1 MAQTYAAIIQVR
13 LEAEQALKKST
24 QLVKKIQTS
33 FNRLE
38 RDLSSK
44 GPVDAVIEQNN
55 ALTDQLET
63 QKKVQRANR
72 QAIVQ
77 ADRKTQQTGRLNAAL
92 ERQANLEKA
101 LKRAGV
107 RPGNERGNRVE
118 DILAAANANKKNVG
132 IQQSLNSEL
141 EKILATQR
149 EINRTDLAQAR
160 VSAKNAVGK
169 SYDQRV
175 KQLRAIGVSQGDL
188 LEVEALRFRLAD
200 QNSKK
205 QTDLARLTT
214 VQLEE
219 QLRVLEEI
227 NAIYLN
233 PGKQRSSPIGG
244 TKTMPGSPAFLA
256 EQERQRKKGGKSSAG
271 AGGKGSGNILQGALL
286 GGGFPLLF
294 GGPSFSALGGGIGGG
309 IGGSIGKGA
318 SFAGGIAGSV
328 VGGIFDAMIKAALEL
343 GKALEDPTKN
353 LQALTD
359 ALPVSGTA
367 TKGLIKELEAIGLSS
382 VASSL
387 ALETLDEELSSLGLN
402 KGELQEFKKQ
412 TEAFDNAFKK
422 LKLAGAVMAS
432 GGLINFITLLT
443 KLIVAFKEEKGPIIK
458 ALKAIGGVVFRSDGT
473 EEFLKNQTKPTVSAG
488 PLARGSDEQK
498 PLRTAQEIRAAALI
512 ANFREREVKLAKD
525 AALIEQESLK
535 LIRGRLAEAKAIVDI
550 DKAQIAFDKAS
561 LNFETES
568 NATQKEVLRTKKE
581 VARFALI
588 EAQAARENAT
598 TLRKQAD
605 AAFELER
612 STKSQA
618 LILKQINAET
628 SAKQAIRATSP
639 FENETFLLDP
649 VFGDSRKLQSEQTL
663 QYTEAL
669 NSMNKELDMVY
680 KNFEFG
686 TDLSKQEKLALVDK
700 AVELENQIALYKEYQ
715 PAINEAA
722 LAQARFNDA
731 LGITGPVVDSLFN
744 NLQQVVV
751 GTKSAEEA
759 FAAFLNTIANLLM
772 ETATQMIATY
782 IAIGIARAFAGMGN
796 SGGDPNSAA
805 VGSVLD
811 SGGFTTGNLADQAVA
826 TPLKFAEGGFVSRPT
841 NALIGEGGEPEY
853 VIPESK
859 MRESMSRYSRGS
871 RGGGVIPANGGGGGM
886 QDSGGGVATSA
897 PIDVRYTVER
907 INSVD
912 YVTADQFQN
921 GMQSAAAQGAQ
932 RGEQNT
938 LKRLQM
944 SGSTRKRLGL

>member
-13 LEAEQALKKST
+13 LEAEQALKQST
-24 QLVKKIQTS
+24 QLVKKIQAS
-33 FNRLE
+33 FNKLKK
-38 RDLSSK
+38 DLSSK

-55 ALTDQLET
+55 ALTEQVKI
-63 QKKVQRANR
+63 QKEVQRANK
-72 QAIVQ
+72 QVIVQ
-77 ADRKTQQTGRLNAAL
+77 TDRRTQKTGRLNAAL
-92 ERQANLEKA
+92 ERQANLQKA

-107 RPGNERGNRVE
+107 QPGNERGNRVE
-118 DILAAANANKKNVG
+118 DILAAANANKRNVG

-160 VSAKNAVGK
+160 VAAKNAVGK

-188 LEVEALRFRLAD
+188 LEVETLRFRLAD

-233 PGKQRSSPIGG
+233 PGKQLSSPIGG

-256 EQERQRKKGGKSSAG
+256 EQEKQRKKGGTSFASA
-271 AGGKGSGNILQGALL
+271 KGTRSGSILQGALL

-328 VGGIFDAMIKAALEL
+328 VGGIFDAMIKSALEL
-343 GKALEDPTKN
+343 AKALENPTKN

-359 ALPVSGTA
+359 ALPISGTA
-367 TKGLIKELEAIGLSS
+367 TKGLISQLEQIGLTS

-387 ALETLDEELSSLGLN
+387 ALETLDEELESLGLS
-402 KGELQEFKKQ
+402 KDELKAFKEQ
-412 TEAFDNAFKK
+412 TDVFSNAFKR
-422 LKLAGAVMAS
+422 LKLAAAAA
-432 GGLINFITLLT
+432 GGP
-443 KLIVAFKEEKGPIIK
+443 KLIKFMNFLTQFIGFLKDNAELKGQLADA
-458 ALKAIGGVVFRSDGT
+458 ALKDIGLGGSSDAQG
-473 EEFLKNQTKPTVSAG
+473 PTVSAG
-488 PLARGSDEQK
+488 PLVRRSNEQK
-498 PLRTAQEIRAAALI
+498 PLKTAQDIRAAALI
-512 ANFREREVKLAKD
+512 ANFREREVELAQN

-588 EAQAARENAT
+588 EAQAARDNAT

-618 LILKQINAET
+618 LILKQMNAET

-649 VFGDSRKLQSEQTL
+649 VFGESRKLQAEQTAR
-663 QYTEAL
+663 YTESLSA
-669 NSMNKELDMVY
+669 MNRELDIVY
-680 KNFEFG
+680 ANFEFG
-686 TDLSKQEKLALVDK
+686 TDLSKKEKLALVDK
-700 AVELENQIALYKEYQ
+700 AVELENQIALYKKYQ
-715 PAINEAA
+715 PAVDEAA
-722 LAQARFNDA
+722 LAQARFTEAMA
-731 LGITGPVVDSLFN
+731 LTVPVTNSLFDSLSS
-744 NLQQVVV
+744 VVE
-751 GTKSAEEA
+751 GTKTAEQA
-759 FAAFLNTIANLLM
+759 FADFLRTISDMLM
-772 ETATQMIATY
+772 DVAKQMIAQY
-782 IAIGIARAFAGMGN
+782 MAIGIARAFAGMG
-796 SGGDPNSAA
+796 GGGIGMFGSSAEI
-805 VGSVLD
+805 GGGGMLSPF
-811 SGGFTTGNLADQAVA
+811 GGFTPKAKGGPVSGGSPYMVGEKGPELFVPNTSGNIVPNNKL
-826 TPLKFAEGGFVSRPT
+826 
-841 NALIGEGGEPEY
+841 
-853 VIPESK
+853 
-859 MRESMSRYSRGS
+859 
-871 RGGGVIPANGGGGGM
+871 GGGGGGATSVVVNVDAKGSSASG
-886 QDSGGGVATSA
+886 DSGAGKQLGGL
-897 PIDVRYTVER
+897 I
-907 INSVD
+907 
-912 YVTADQFQN
+912 
-921 GMQSAAAQGAQ
+921 GAAVQAELIKQQ
-932 RGEQNT
+932 RPG
-938 LKRLQM
+938 
-944 SGSTRKRLGL
+944 GLLSR

>member
-44 GPVDAVIEQNN
+44 GPVDAIIEQNN

-107 RPGNERGNRVE
+107 QPGSARGNRVE

-141 EKILATQR
+141 EKILQTQR

-160 VSAKNAVGK
+160 VAAKNAVGK

-188 LEVEALRFRLAD
+188 LEIETLRFRLAD

-233 PGKQRSSPIGG
+233 PGRQLSSPIRG
-244 TKTMPGSPAFLA
+244 TKTMPGSPAFIA
-256 EQERQRKKGGKSSAG
+256 EQERQGKEGGRF
-271 AGGKGSGNILQGALL
+271 GNILQGALL

-318 SFAGGIAGSV
+318 SFAGGITGSV

-343 GKALEDPTKN
+343 GKALENPTKN

-367 TKGLIKELEAIGLSS
+367 TKSLIDQLEQIGLTS

-387 ALETLDEELSSLGLN
+387 ALETLDEELEALGLSQDDI
-402 KGELQEFKKQ
+402 KAFKEQ
-412 TEAFDNAFKK
+412 TDAFANAFKR
-422 LKLAGAVMAS
+422 LKLAAAAAGGAK
-432 GGLINFITLLT
+432 LIKFMNLLT
-443 KLIVAFKEEKGPIIK
+443 SF
-458 ALKAIGGVVFRSDGT
+458 IG
-473 EEFLKNQTKPTVSAG
+473 FLKDNAELKGKLADAALGDIGLGGSPDAPGPTVSAG
-488 PLARGSDEQK
+488 PLAQK
-498 PLRTAQEIRAAALI
+498 SNPPKPPATAEEIRAAALI
-512 ANFREREVKLAKD
+512 ANFREREIKLAKD

-612 STKSQA
+612 SIKSQA
-618 LILKQINAET
+618 LTLKQMNAET

-649 VFGDSRKLQSEQTL
+649 AFGESRKLQAEQTAR
-663 QYTEAL
+663 YTESLSA
-669 NSMNKELDMVY
+669 MNKELDIVY
-680 KNFEFG
+680 ANFEFG
-686 TDLSKQEKLALVDK
+686 TDLSKEEKLALVDK
-700 AVELENQIALYKEYQ
+700 AVELENQIALYQKYQ
-715 PAINEAA
+715 PAVDEAA
-722 LAQARFNDA
+722 LAQARFAEAMA
-731 LGITGPVVDSLFN
+731 LTVPVTNSLFD
-744 NLQQVVV
+744 NLSSVVE
-751 GTKSAEEA
+751 GTKTAEQA
-759 FAAFLNTIANLLM
+759 FANFLLTISDMLM
-772 ETATQMIATY
+772 NVAKQMIAQY
-782 IAIGIARAFAGMGN
+782 MAIGVARMFAGMGGVTSN
-796 SGGDPNSAA
+796 AGSSLKTITEKFGAFGASGAANAAKALPALPTRALGGPVSRNQPYLVGERGPELFVPGAQGNIVPNNAMGGSSNVTVNVDATGSNVQGDQPDAA
-805 VGSVLD
+805 QLGKAI
-811 SGGFTTGNLADQAVA
+811 GQAVQ
-826 TPLKFAEGGFVSRPT
+826 AELIKQKRPGG
-841 NALIGEGGEPEY
+841 L
-853 VIPESK
+853 
-859 MRESMSRYSRGS
+859 
-871 RGGGVIPANGGGGGM
+871 
-886 QDSGGGVATSA
+886 
-897 PIDVRYTVER
+897 
-907 INSVD
+907 
-912 YVTADQFQN
+912 
-921 GMQSAAAQGAQ
+921 
-932 RGEQNT
+932 
-938 LKRLQM
+938 L
-944 SGSTRKRLGL
+944 TR